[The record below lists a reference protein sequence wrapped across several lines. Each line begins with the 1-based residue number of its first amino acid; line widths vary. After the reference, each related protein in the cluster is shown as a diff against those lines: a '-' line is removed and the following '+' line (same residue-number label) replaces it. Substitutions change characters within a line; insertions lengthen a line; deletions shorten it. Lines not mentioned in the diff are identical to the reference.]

1 MMRTYSK
8 NYLKLIDFIKN
19 NQEDFYRIAYS
30 YVKSKEASLDIV
42 QESIYKALK
51 SIEGL
56 KKSKYM
62 KTWFYRILINTSIS
76 YIRNNKEVIM
86 IGELPEEPSSK
97 TYTKEDYLDLYQAID
112 HLKEKD
118 KTVIILRYFEDMK
131 IEDIARVTETN
142 VNTIK
147 SRIYSATKRLKTLLD
162 CEEN

>member
-19 NQEDFYRIAYS
+19 NQDDFYRIAYS

-56 KKSKYM
+56 QNRKYL

-76 YIRNNKEVIM
+76 YIRSNKEMVM
-86 IGELPEEPSSK
+86 IGELSDEPSSK
-97 TYTKEDYLDLYQAID
+97 IYTKEDYLDLYDAID
-112 HLKEKD
+112 DLNEKE

-131 IEDIARVTETN
+131 IEDIAKITECN

-147 SRIYSATKRLKTLLD
+147 SRLYSSIKRLKTLLD
-162 CEEN
+162 CKES